1 MFLEL
6 TSTAGERLMVNSNH
20 IEHIADM
27 NEGCRITFAAQKV
40 DGRAN
45 SIVVRQTFLELGS
58 LLSGHETIAQPRN
71 QKAGPDL
78 TPRNAE
84 ESK

>member
-6 TSTAGERLMVNSNH
+6 TSAADERLIVNSDQ
-20 IEHIADM
+20 IEHIANL

-45 SIVVRQTFLELGS
+45 SILVKETFDQLSS
-58 LLSGHETIAQPRN
+58 LLRVQKNGGFESETTRSSAAVR
-71 QKAGPDL
+71 
-78 TPRNAE
+78 
-84 ESK
+84 